1 MTDVLAVERM
11 MKTCTECGHSK
22 PESDYRL
29 HSDKKTTM
37 RYCNDCHLAKR
48 RAQHAAKREERNAQF
63 RARYAANAN
72 GVKDKMAAARKAKYA
87 KQGRAALIAWAAANP
102 EKAAEAQRKKMKRGR
117 ERLSDYY
124 VRRLLC
130 HPERSAV
137 REVPAV
143 LIECKRLQLMIER
156 ECREK
161 R

>member
-1 MTDVLAVERM
+1 
-11 MKTCTECGHSK
+11 MKTCSECRQEK
-22 PESDYRL
+22 PEAEYRK
-29 HSDKKTTM
+29 HSTGHTM
-37 RYCNDCHLAKR
+37 RYCNACHLAKR

-72 GVKDKMAAARKAKYA
+72 GLKDKMKAARKTKYA

-102 EKAAEAQRKKMKRGR
+102 EKSAEAQRKKMKRGR

-137 REVPAV
+137 RKVPTV

>member
-1 MTDVLAVERM
+1 
-11 MKTCTECGHSK
+11 
-22 PESDYRL
+22 
-29 HSDKKTTM
+29 M
-37 RYCNDCHLAKR
+37 RR
-48 RAQHAAKREERNAQF
+48 SRT
-63 RARYAANAN
+63 
-72 GVKDKMAAARKAKYA
+72 
-87 KQGRAALIAWAAANP
+87 GRAALIEWAAANP

-137 REVPAV
+137 KQVPEI